1 MGYNVLSGS
10 VSSTSVISSGSFIG
24 DGAGL
29 ENVKQFELFNEAV
42 ALIPFYKTHEGDY
55 ALDSNSGF
63 NFQNGALAVPALT
76 SSSGIKLSNPIS
88 GTLAGV
94 GSFLGIDSS
103 GNMVIT
109 SSAAGAGPVNSLQ
122 FNTGGGEISG
132 SSVVTLVG
140 TELRITGSI
149 AITGSIYP
157 SGSAIY
163 DLGSPT
169 RRWNELYLGT
179 GSVHLGPN
187 CKIETSE
194 ASGTIIV
201 NKPFSIEGGLI
212 LSSSSYINWGITT
225 GSSGY
230 GFRDNSGALQ
240 FKNNGGSWG
249 NVSDVGIGSSN
260 AIQFHS
266 GSGVLSGSD
275 NLTFDGSTLNLS
287 GTMTITGSIYPSG
300 SAIYSLGSPT
310 NRWDSIHVGTGSVH
324 LGEHCT
330 ISTSEPVGGHHSI
343 TLNKWTEISGSGSS
357 GEGLTVT
364 GSLLPGAD
372 SLYDLGSPTKQWRSL
387 YVSSSTVYFGG
398 EALSVAEGSLKF
410 GSGSA
415 TKGFHIGHMHLL
427 DRGIVM
433 DPNRIF
439 QMKAFQMQFHG
450 GVAYKRKVVSWDY
463 QVLKTDYMIG
473 VQSDTLT
480 ASVKLTLPDA
490 TACIAGQT
498 FIFKDEGGNCHTHN
512 IVISASNGDQ
522 IDGNGIITLESPY
535 SSVNIYTNGDN
546 KYFIY

>member
-29 ENVKQFELFNEAV
+29 ENVKQFELYNSGDSR
-42 ALIPFYKTHEGDY
+42 IPFYKLVSGNLEFDG
-55 ALDSNSGF
+55 NSGF
-63 NFQNGALAVPALT
+63 SFNNNTNALTLPSLT
-76 SSSGIKLSNPIS
+76 SSVGIKLSNPIS
-88 GTLAGV
+88 GTLAGI
-94 GSFLGIDSS
+94 GSYLGIDSNGS
-103 GNMVIT
+103 MVIT

-122 FNTGGGEISG
+122 FHTGGGGLTG
-132 SSVVTLVG
+132 SSAVKLIG
-140 TELRITGSI
+140 SELTITGSI
-149 AITGSIYP
+149 AVTGSIYP

-163 DLGSPT
+163 ILGSPT
-169 RRWNELYLGT
+169 QMWNQIFLGS
-179 GSVHLGPN
+179 GSLHLGDN
-187 CKIETSE
+187 CS
-194 ASGTIIV
+194 
-201 NKPFSIEGGLI
+201 
-212 LSSSSYINWGITT
+212 
-225 GSSGY
+225 
-230 GFRDNSGALQ
+230 
-240 FKNNGGSWG
+240 
-249 NVSDVGIGSSN
+249 
-260 AIQFHS
+260 
-266 GSGVLSGSD
+266 
-275 NLTFDGSTLNLS
+275 
-287 GTMTITGSIYPSG
+287 
-300 SAIYSLGSPT
+300 
-310 NRWDSIHVGTGSVH
+310 
-324 LGEHCT
+324 
-330 ISTSEPVGGHHSI
+330 ISTDETTSHHSI
-343 TLNKWTEISGSGSS
+343 VINKRTEISGSGSS
-357 GEGLTVT
+357 GEGLTLE
-364 GSLLPGAD
+364 GHLLPESD
-372 SLYDLGSPTKQWRSL
+372 SLYDLGSPTRQWKSL

-398 EALSVAEGSLKF
+398 EALSVADGSLKF

-450 GVAYKRKVVSWDY
+450 GVAYKRNVVSWDY

-480 ASVKLTLPDA
+480 ASVKLILPDA